1 MGRTIRIGR
10 LNGNRTPE
18 LRRTG
23 ERCNAQ
29 QENFMFAA
37 ILVGINIIVIIA
49 TTLAGKIEKKPGDGN
64 ADDRSDP
71 DYPCV

>member
-1 MGRTIRIGR
+1 
-10 LNGNRTPE
+10 
-18 LRRTG
+18 
-23 ERCNAQ
+23 
-29 QENFMFAA
+29 MFAA

-64 ADDRSDP
+64 TDDHSGP

>member
-1 MGRTIRIGR
+1 
-10 LNGNRTPE
+10 
-18 LRRTG
+18 
-23 ERCNAQ
+23 
-29 QENFMFAA
+29 MFAA

-49 TTLAGKIEKKPGDGN
+49 TTLAGKIEKNPGDGN